1 VDVPGALARCEQ
13 LLTTLAVPVPFDV
26 RELCRRVAADR
37 GRDLVLFPLD
47 TARAGVPS
55 GLWVEM
61 PHRDELYYDAM
72 TSPAHQDLIVLHELG
87 HMLFDHHPGG
97 ELAELVA
104 AANPDVAGAARRM
117 LRRDGYS
124 DQEELEAET
133 FATVVAQR
141 YADQTRPAS
150 PAVDELAQRLQS
162 TFEG

>member
-1 VDVPGALARCEQ
+1 VDVTGALARSEQ
-13 LLTTLAVPVPFDV
+13 LLTTLRVPVPFDV
-26 RELCRRVAADR
+26 RELCRQVAADR

-61 PHRDELYYDAM
+61 PDRDELYYDAM
-72 TSPAHQDLIVLHELG
+72 TSPAHQDLI
-87 HMLFDHHPGG
+87 HPGG
-97 ELAELVA
+97 GLAELVA
-104 AANPDVAGAARRM
+104 AANPDIAGAARRM

-141 YADQTRPAS
+141 YADQTRRTS